1 MESAPLPLR
10 ILIVDDH
17 QMFRE
22 GIRRRLEQ
30 EPDMAIVG
38 EADSAEDALEKVAQA
53 KPTIVLLDIRLPRVS
68 GIELARQLR
77 QRWPDLKILVLTG
90 YDFDQYVRAV
100 ARVGVSGYLL
110 KTAPQDT
117 VVQAIREVAAGGAG
131 PAGHGGAG
139 DTRGSGRRGG
149 PAAGNCLQGAAPLLC
164 RLRRRPRR
172 NDGRADASRDR
183 GPGADAPGDTKRGYR
198 PPAGHIAADRGGA
211 RQQHHFEARRPEPYR
226 RHPRCAG

>member
-117 VVQAIREVAAGGAG
+117 VVQAIREVAAGGAV
-131 PAGHGGAG
+131 
-139 DTRGSGRRGG
+139 
-149 PAAGNCLQGAAPLLC
+149 L
-164 RLRRRPRR
+164 
-172 NDGRADASRDR
+172 
-183 GPGADAPGDTKRGYR
+183 
-198 PPAGHIAADRGGA
+198 PPAIASKVLHHYSADSAAA
-211 RQQHHFEARRPEPYR
+211 REGMMGELTLRETEVLELMHQGIRNADIARRLAIS
-226 RHPRCAG
+226 PRTVEAHVSSIISKLGAQNRTGAIRVALDKGLIK

>member
-1 MESAPLPLR
+1 MQSAPLPLR

-38 EADSAEDALEKVAQA
+38 EADSAEDALVKVEQAQ
-53 KPTIVLLDIRLPRVS
+53 PTIVLLDIRLPRVS

-117 VVQAIREVAAGGAG
+117 VVQAIREVAAGGAV
-131 PAGHGGAG
+131 
-139 DTRGSGRRGG
+139 
-149 PAAGNCLQGAAPLLC
+149 L
-164 RLRRRPRR
+164 
-172 NDGRADASRDR
+172 
-183 GPGADAPGDTKRGYR
+183 
-198 PPAGHIAADRGGA
+198 PPAIASKVLHHYSADSAAAREGMTGGLTLRETEVLELMHQGIKNA
-211 RQQHHFEARRPEPYR
+211 DIARRLAIS
-226 RHPRCAG
+226 PRTVEAHVSSIISKLGAQNRTGAIRVALDKGLIR

>member
-38 EADSAEDALEKVAQA
+38 EADSAEDALEKVEQAQ
-53 KPTIVLLDIRLPRVS
+53 PTIVLLDIRLPRVS

-117 VVQAIREVAAGGAG
+117 VVQAIREVAAGGAVLP
-131 PAGHGGAG
+131 PAIASKVLHHYSA
-139 DTRGSGRRGG
+139 DS
-149 PAAGNCLQGAAPLLC
+149 AAVREGMMGELTLRETEVLELMHQGIK
-164 RLRRRPRR
+164 
-172 NDGRADASRDR
+172 NADIASRLAISPR
-183 GPGADAPGDTKRGYR
+183 TVEAHVSSIISKLGAQNRT
-198 PPAGHIAADRGGA
+198 GA
-211 RQQHHFEARRPEPYR
+211 IRVALDQGLIR
-226 RHPRCAG
+226 

>member
-38 EADSAEDALEKVAQA
+38 EADSAEDALEKVEQAQ
-53 KPTIVLLDIRLPRVS
+53 PTIVLLDIRLPRVS
-68 GIELARQLR
+68 GIELARHLR

-117 VVQAIREVAAGGAG
+117 VVQAIREVAAGGAV
-131 PAGHGGAG
+131 
-139 DTRGSGRRGG
+139 
-149 PAAGNCLQGAAPLLC
+149 L
-164 RLRRRPRR
+164 
-172 NDGRADASRDR
+172 
-183 GPGADAPGDTKRGYR
+183 
-198 PPAGHIAADRGGA
+198 PPAIASKVLHHYSADSAAREGMAGELTLRETEVLELMHQGIRNADIAGRLAISPRTVEAHVSSIISKLGA
-211 RQQHHFEARRPEPYR
+211 QNRTGAIR
-226 RHPRCAG
+226 AALDKGLIK